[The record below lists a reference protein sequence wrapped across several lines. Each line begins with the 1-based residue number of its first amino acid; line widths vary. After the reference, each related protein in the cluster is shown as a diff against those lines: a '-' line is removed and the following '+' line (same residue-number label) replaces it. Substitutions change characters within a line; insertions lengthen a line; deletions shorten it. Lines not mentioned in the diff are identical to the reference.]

1 MADNIPSKNR
11 IVKVE
16 LVLNE
21 AAGSIEV
28 RVTKRFAPEYGGG
41 KQVFTEDGGVSFHRA
56 LDVARGMVTL
66 SPGQRTDLEAGHGR

>member
-1 MADNIPSKNR
+1 MAAKIVNANR

-21 AAGSIEV
+21 ADGTIEV

-41 KQVFTEDGGVSFHRA
+41 KQVFAEDGGISFHRA

-66 SPGQRTDLEAGHGR
+66 SPGRRTDLETGHGR